1 VRTFVGWLLLVAI
14 LGTIAFVA
22 APVVARPL
30 IAQSVRA
37 ALPFAADPLE
47 VDASVDTL
55 HLLTGSIDTIHVAG
69 SGLET
74 TSASIGSLDVTARDV
89 SIGNR
94 GFASMTGTLETV
106 VLHRPSG
113 VDLPID
119 RITLSGASS
128 AVEADALLGKASVI
142 DLVTRVLVDSGLPV
156 GAVELTAGGLRLT
169 VLGQPTAIAVGVAD
183 GAVTLAGSVAG
194 GSIVLFRP
202 EAGDG
207 WRITGVS
214 TSPSGMDVHA
224 VLDLDRLLASR

>member
-1 VRTFVGWLLLVAI
+1 MRSLIGWLLLVAI
-14 LGTIAFVA
+14 LGTIAYVA
-22 APVVARPL
+22 APVVAQPL

-37 ALPFAADPLE
+37 ALPFGADPLE
-47 VDASVDTL
+47 VDASVDTF
-55 HLLTGSIDTIHVAG
+55 HLLTGSIDTIHVTG

-74 TSASIGSLDVTARDV
+74 TSASIGGLDVTVHDI
-89 SIGNR
+89 SIGSH
-94 GFASMTGTLETV
+94 GFASMAGTLDAV

-113 VDLPID
+113 VDLAID

-142 DLVTRVLVDSGLPV
+142 DLVKTALAGSGLPV
-156 GAVELTAGGLRLT
+156 GAVALTAGGLRVT
-169 VLGQPTAIAVGVAD
+169 VLGQPTTVAVGVAD

-194 GSIVLFRP
+194 GSIALFRP

>member
-142 DLVTRVLVDSGLPV
+142 DLVKTALAGSGLPV

-169 VLGQPTAIAVGVAD
+169 VLGQPTAIAVGVTD